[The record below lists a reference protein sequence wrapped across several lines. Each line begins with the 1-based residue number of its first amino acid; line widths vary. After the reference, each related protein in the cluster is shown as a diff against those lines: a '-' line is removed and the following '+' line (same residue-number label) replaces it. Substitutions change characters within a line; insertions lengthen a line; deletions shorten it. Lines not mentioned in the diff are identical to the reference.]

1 MIKTI
6 LVPASGTEADQASF
20 AAGLAVAR
28 RFDAHLEILHV
39 RVDPAETAVT
49 MAAEGA
55 AATLVSGF
63 IERLQAEADQCERQA
78 KTRFDE
84 LCRAE
89 HLAVSDAPPG
99 PAAPSAEWRREIGSE
114 PRWVAAYGRAADL
127 LVLGRVGDGEGF
139 ALDTIEM
146 ALIDSGCPLLIP
158 GAMPDAPPM
167 AALPETAMI
176 AWKPTRE
183 AARAVHAAMPLLAL
197 AKRIEIVTIAED
209 EATADD
215 SLAARVV
222 TNLRWHGFAVSA
234 RQIAPGAEGPADT
247 LLAAAESEKALLVM
261 GGYGHGRLREWI
273 FGGFTQR
280 SLSHASVPILMA
292 H

>member
-6 LVPASGTEADQASF
+6 LVPASGTEADEASF
-20 AAGLAVAR
+20 VTGLAVAR

-39 RVDPAETAVT
+39 RIDPAEAAVT

-55 AATLVSGF
+55 AATLVSGL
-63 IERLQAEADQCERQA
+63 IERLEAEADQRERSA

-84 LCRAE
+84 FCRAG
-89 HLAVSDAPPG
+89 HLAVADAPSGSP
-99 PAAPSAEWRREIGSE
+99 APSAEWLRETGSE
-114 PRWVAAYGRAADL
+114 AGWVTAYGRAADL
-127 LVLGRVGDGEGF
+127 LVIGRPGDGDGF
-139 ALDTIEM
+139 ALDTIET
-146 ALIDSGCPLLIP
+146 ALTQSGRPLLIP
-158 GAMPDAPPM
+158 GVMPDAPPI
-167 AALPETAMI
+167 AALPETALI

-197 AKRIEIVTIAED
+197 AKRIDILTIAED
-209 EATADD
+209 DQTARDD
-215 SLAARVV
+215 TAARLAA
-222 TNLRWHGFAVSA
+222 NLRWHGFAASA
-234 RQIAPGAEGPADT
+234 RQIAPGSGGAAET
-247 LLAAAESEKALLVM
+247 LLAAAESERALLVM

-280 SLSHASVPILMA
+280 ALSHAAVPILIV